1 MRALIQ
7 SVNGKPEEVLSVQNR
22 PEPGEVE
29 VLVKVRAT
37 SVHADIWHAITGPPY
52 VLCLFSMGL
61 HKPKSL
67 VPGSDLAGLVEAA
80 GRKVARFNPDD
91 GVFGESDI
99 GRQMQNDGSYAKFAV
114 APHHPLTPLPPYHE
128 QIE

>member
-1 MRALIQ
+1 MRVVIQ

-22 PEPGEVE
+22 PEPEEVE
-29 VLVKVRAT
+29 ILVKVRAT
-37 SVHADIWHAITGPPY
+37 SVHGDIWHAITGPPY
-52 VLCLFSMGL
+52 VLRLFGMGL

-67 VPGSDLAGLVEAA
+67 VPGSDLAGVVEAA

-91 GVFGESDI
+91 GVLGESH
-99 GRQMQNDGSYAKFAV
+99 N
-114 APHHPLTPLPPYHE
+114 HE